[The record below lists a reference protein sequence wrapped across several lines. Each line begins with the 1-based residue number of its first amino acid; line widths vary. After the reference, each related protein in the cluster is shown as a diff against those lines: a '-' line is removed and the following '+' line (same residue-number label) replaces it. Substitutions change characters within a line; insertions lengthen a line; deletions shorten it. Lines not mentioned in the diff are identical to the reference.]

1 MLFDFNKKNTLII
14 IPARGGSKRVRNKN
28 LRKLLNKELLVYS
41 IEQCKKIKSAI
52 TIVSTDSH
60 EIRELAES
68 HNIFVP
74 FLRPNYLSKD
84 CSSSRSVI
92 IHALHYFY
100 KKYKLDLV
108 SGYKV

>member
-52 TIVSTDSH
+52 TIVSTDT
-60 EIRELAES
+60 
-68 HNIFVP
+68 P
-74 FLRPNYLSKD
+74 T
-84 CSSSRSVI
+84 
-92 IHALHYFY
+92 
-100 KKYKLDLV
+100 
-108 SGYKV
+108 